1 MPPKAFY
8 FLFTV
13 QLQKLMTKFSL
24 VNQAPVGNWVKIMT
38 SQF

>member
-24 VNQAPVGNWVKIMT
+24 VNQAPVETGSKL
-38 SQF
+38 

>member
-1 MPPKAFY
+1 MPPNAFY